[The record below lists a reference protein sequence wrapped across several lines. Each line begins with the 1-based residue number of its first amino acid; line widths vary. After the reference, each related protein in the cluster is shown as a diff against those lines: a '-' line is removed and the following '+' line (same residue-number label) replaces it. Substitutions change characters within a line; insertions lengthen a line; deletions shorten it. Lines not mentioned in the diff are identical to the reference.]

1 MDPTLKLWAVIA
13 IVGSLNYLSRLS
25 FIAIF
30 SRRHIP
36 ALLARA
42 FRYVPAAM
50 LTALVLPMIVATPA
64 GSEATAVT
72 AVVPRIV
79 AAIVAGFVGFRT
91 HNTLKT
97 LAAGMLSLWLL
108 QAAIAGLG

>member
-1 MDPTLKLWAVIA
+1 MDATLKLWTVIA
-13 IVGSLNYLSRLS
+13 IVGALNYLSRLS

-50 LTALVLPMIVATPA
+50 LTALVLPMVVAAP
-64 GSEATAVT
+64 GGGETAV
-72 AVVPRIV
+72 AAPRIV
-79 AAIVAGFVGFRT
+79 AAIVAGFVAFRT
-91 HNTLKT
+91 HDTLKT
-97 LAAGMLSLWLL
+97 LAAGMVALWML
-108 QAAIAGLG
+108 QAAKAWIG

>member
-1 MDPTLKLWAVIA
+1 MDATLKLWTVIA
-13 IVGSLNYLSRLS
+13 IVGALNYLSRLS

-50 LTALVLPMIVATPA
+50 LTALVLPMVVAAPGGGET
-64 GSEATAVT
+64 
-72 AVVPRIV
+72 VVAAPRIA
-79 AAIVAGFVGFRT
+79 AAIVAGFVAFRT
-91 HNTLKT
+91 HDTLKT
-97 LAAGMLSLWLL
+97 LAAGMVALWML
-108 QAAIAGLG
+108 QAAKAWIG